1 MGARGGR
8 DSGGLN
14 VHCAR
19 CGHPGAHTRFHLCMD
34 VMVEEPEQ
42 VPDVETRA
50 VLAKRARKE
59 RKRLRERLLKETWQ
73 SSGVPRK
80 TYVRSESER
89 RARSVAGR
97 TTVRGQYTAARVTRH
112 DLSAHWESESVGDV
126 PLQGCVRQLPVETW
140 QTQMQTLEQD
150 GRSSTVLGKNDDRR
164 SVRPG
169 SLSLA
174 TDSAMRPRPDMPI
187 PVWGGSVEEDRPPDQ
202 VDPCLRALSTSMSQ
216 MSMGNLQWMTGT
228 RDGDPAVSYLSVNAR
243 KLIHISDVVSNTSS
257 SDKLAELSRLLHA
270 KRWPDLVGITEV
282 GGSPRSLGL
291 ADIVR
296 LTAPDLWYR
305 YDVHWSFRSV
315 AADGVSEVK
324 GSGGGIALL
333 VKRSLHVATRMI
345 ELHVPSGQDH
355 WLHGH
360 VRLWHLEPIKPE
372 DGQKWPSAALWRPV
386 SCAVSYMPPVG
397 QNKKDNWGRQL
408 IRSSSTRGMIAAAEA
423 MQRLRQSQD
432 AFSVMMTHHNAP
444 DGGCK
449 VPVVLR
455 NGVADYQ
462 AIQVR
467 LRQLEAQTAARSHRP
482 SRLDRVRACRAKLV
496 FENPTGEL
504 WLHPRQSR
512 NARKTTKAGEELT
525 IALAA
530 TGLIPLVGVL
540 AGRQSTSWTLHSCPP
555 GLCQCKRKRAVEAGK
570 EPMRNVLEHVWIP
583 SDLVVQSLLA
593 ENGGKALLSH
603 HTERIPW
610 AVGPSRP
617 DHAVTVGHFRLAA
630 PRVSDTEAQS
640 DTAKPMKRQ
649 RLPTETLRKRAVLKD
664 TATIAFKLC
673 RERLKP
679 RIIRLFNRGRSNA
692 DTMNGQITQ
701 VLREALTVATQ
712 AAGETKRTKDARV
725 VTAEKGVKK
734 AWRQLRLSLK
744 QRARVRVAAPAGTR
758 ARVKRAV
765 RKAFQGC
772 EWAVRRLRRVA
783 STCHAKWLA
792 ETRRSAPL
800 EFWKAQ
806 HAAARDPSSV
816 ARAAATPHCQLL
828 DRLNDDEGHLISV
841 NKAVIMG
848 HLSQYRR
855 GVHAMPAHLPDKCE
869 RRIDEALAVMSE
881 VNARVMRD
889 PACKEFDQDAS
900 VARSARD
907 ASSPMADADRARGF
921 ERHLDTSSWTDSVAA
936 AIARG
941 EQIRRTHPAAVL
953 QLERPPEYK
962 ELVEVFRGIR
972 DVGAGTDGISPA
984 VLRFLADV
992 PEPDDGVDATSA
1004 QHREK
1009 VELFLQE
1016 GPTQQLLE
1024 LLRRAWDTN
1033 RNPDEWQ
1040 EHRGVLCYK
1049 GKGADYHAMDSY
1061 RGLGLCNLGCK
1072 ILDLIMAHRLQ
1083 AFCASTGTLSGAQGG
1098 FLPGRGCPEQIFTL
1112 SESVRGA
1119 ITRSVGAKPVHL
1131 NFVDIKRAYDTVVH
1145 VILWQRCVEHGIGG
1159 KFLSALQAMY
1169 HRATSVLD
1177 VGDSVLEPVPIH
1189 CGVLQGSPLSPTLFN
1204 IYINPTLKAMEEEAK
1219 KQYREGRAMWG
1230 VPLPRVQRRG
1240 VSGVANPRPTAPLAM
1255 ADPGAV
1261 LREDDYLPC
1270 LFFADDGVLIALDR
1284 KTLQAMTD
1292 FLAESLA
1299 EVGLFLNAGKTKWM
1313 VVAPADMPREA
1324 YETLCAAQRE
1334 RPLMVGD
1341 KTVELVEEFRYL
1353 GAILNWRWNWASSW
1367 KAAQD
1372 RAKAMLG
1379 KALGCGFQRRAGS
1392 MHAQLAFL
1400 KGTVF
1405 THFDYISAVA
1415 GAGGCLSDKTL
1426 WSGNEDVV
1434 TSALRVITG
1443 CRFVKAEAL
1452 RIEAGVW
1459 DQRSR
1464 IDKLL
1469 LRFWAKLVTAPVD
1482 STHYRA
1488 MCLSMESVLAS
1499 QAAHPE
1505 TTDASAGRVHRQPWA
1520 QSLFAAAQRFGIPLD
1535 DVRRLRP
1542 GLVVLQ
1548 RRDAPV
1554 QPWISV
1560 DHPDDRPLG
1569 DAAGPGLAVE
1579 WRAVCADMTDLPEDR
1594 HQKGFTWWPVP
1605 TDVLRARFFHR
1616 WQKDGPLQLAT
1627 YASLQRRGNRH
1638 RHQAVDEF
1646 LQKCRDNR
1654 PGFTM
1659 LRRYA
1664 AITTDAFG
1672 QAYWHLPE
1680 TDVAKRMTQLR
1691 FDLGPYEGH
1700 VRRRDQPEREG
1711 RMKQRRLPRLEEPRR
1726 ACYLCGLV
1734 DPEIPD
1740 VYWAETQEHM
1750 LTACAGLARP
1760 REVARGWLKD
1770 LAYGP
1775 AFLRVAHSASVAIP
1789 DFDSDTTLLMV
1800 LRLATATCSPLL
1812 HRALVV
1818 GDALDKGARA
1828 MQQRD
1833 GLPQFDVDNAR
1844 CATRWV
1850 RALMDDWM
1858 AGARDP
1864 RQDVSKAPGY
1874 LLACWAAGH
1883 AQIVCSIRRRLLRRR
1898 ADFHRRDRDPA
1909 SCLGAPARD
1918 DPACR
1923 PAQLPVARGQAM
1935 GEVVPPVVSGPGVHQ
1950 VPEAIADGCGLAPR
1964 VMAVPV
1970 VDCEAAPAP
1979 SRCARVQVPPA
1990 PGDTHAAVELLTG
2003 LRRSRRRRQ
2012 DADPE
2017 VVTRTGDCG
2026 ARGGGALGAG
2036 GLVCADRR

>member
-1 MGARGGR
+1 
-8 DSGGLN
+8 
-14 VHCAR
+14 
-19 CGHPGAHTRFHLCMD
+19 
-34 VMVEEPEQ
+34 MVEEPEQ

-59 RKRLRERLLKETWQ
+59 RKRLRERMLKETWQ

-97 TTVRGQYTAARVTRH
+97 TTVRGQYTAARVTRR
-112 DLSAHWESESVGDV
+112 DLNAHWESESVGDV
-126 PLQGCVRQLPVETW
+126 PLQGCVRQLPAETW
-140 QTQMQTLEQD
+140 QTQLQTLEQD
-150 GRSSTVLGKNDDRR
+150 GRSSTVLVKNDDQR

-174 TDSAMRPRPDMPI
+174 MDSAMRPRPDMPI

-216 MSMGNLQWMTGT
+216 MSTGNLQWMTGT
-228 RDGDPAVSYLSVNAR
+228 RDGDPSVSYLSVNAR

-257 SDKLAELSRLLHA
+257 SDKLAELSRLLQA

-324 GSGGGIALL
+324 GNGGGIALL

-372 DGQKWPSAALWRPV
+372 DGQKWPSAALRRPV

-408 IRSSSTRGMIAAAEA
+408 IRSSITRGMIAAAEA

-482 SRLDRVRACRAKLV
+482 SRLDRVRACRARLV

-555 GLCQCKRKRAVEAGK
+555 GLCQCKRKRVVEAGK

-630 PRVSDTEAQS
+630 PRVSDAEAQS

-664 TATIAFKLC
+664 AATIAFKLC

-692 DTMNGQITQ
+692 DTMNGEITQ

-712 AAGETKRTKDARV
+712 AAGETSKRTKDARV
-725 VTAEKGVKK
+725 VTAEEGVKK

-744 QRARVRVAAPAGTR
+744 QRARVRVAAPAGMR

-881 VNARVMRD
+881 VNARAMRD
-889 PACKEFDQDAS
+889 PACKDFDQDAA

-921 ERHLDTSSWTDSVAA
+921 ERHLDTSSWTDSVTA

-941 EQIRRTHPAAVL
+941 EQIRRAHPAAVL

-984 VLRFLADV
+984 VLRFLADM
-992 PEPDDGVDATSA
+992 PEPDVDATSA

-1024 LLRRAWDTN
+1024 LLQRAWDTN

-1083 AFCASTGTLSGAQGG
+1083 AFCASTGTLSGVQGG

-1240 VSGVANPRPTAPLAM
+1240 AVGVANPRPTAPLAM

-1284 KTLQAMTD
+1284 ETLQAMTD

-1324 YETLCAAQRE
+1324 YETLCSAQRQ

-1353 GAILNWRWNWASSW
+1353 GAILNWRWNWTASW
-1367 KAAQD
+1367 KAVQD

-1415 GAGGCLSDKTL
+1415 GAGGCLSEKTL
-1426 WSGNEDVV
+1426 WPGNEDVV
-1434 TSALRVITG
+1434 TLALRVITG

-1499 QAAHPE
+1499 QIAHLD
-1505 TTDASAGRVHRQPWA
+1505 TADASACRVHRQPWA

-1548 RRDAPV
+1548 RRDTPV
-1554 QPWISV
+1554 QPWVSI
-1560 DHPDDRPLG
+1560 DHPDDRPIG
-1569 DAAGPGLAVE
+1569 GAAGPGLAVE
-1579 WRAVCADMTDLPEDR
+1579 WRAVCADMTNLPEDR
-1594 HQKGFTWWPVP
+1594 HQKEFTWWPVP
-1605 TDVLRARFFHR
+1605 TDVAHAGFFQR
-1616 WQKDGPLQLAT
+1616 WRKDGPLQLAT
-1627 YASLQRRGNRH
+1627 FASLQRRGNRH

-1680 TDVAKRMTQLR
+1680 VDVAKRMTQLR

-1700 VRRRDQPEREG
+1700 MRRRDQPEREG
-1711 RMKQRRLPRLEEPRR
+1711 RVKQRRLPRLEEPRR
-1726 ACYLCGLV
+1726 SCYLCGLV
-1734 DPEIPD
+1734 DSEVPD

-1750 LTACAGLARP
+1750 LITCAGLSRP

-1770 LAYGP
+1770 LAYSP
-1775 AFLRVAHSASVAIP
+1775 PFLKVAQSASVAVP

-1818 GDALDKGARA
+1818 GDASDKGAQAR
-1828 MQQRD
+1828 QQRD
-1833 GLPQFDVDNAR
+1833 GPPQFDIDDAR

-1864 RQDVSKAPGY
+1864 RQDVSRAPGY

-1883 AQIVCSIRRRLLRRR
+1883 VQIVCGIRRRLLRRR

-1909 SCLGAPARD
+1909 PCLGAPARD
-1918 DPACR
+1918 DPVCR
-1923 PAQLPVARGQAM
+1923 PAQLPVARGQAV
-1935 GEVVPPVVSGPGVHQ
+1935 GEVAPPVDFGRGVHQ
-1950 VPEAIADGCGLAPR
+1950 MPDAADGDRDHASGPM
-1964 VMAVPV
+1964 VVPAVDV
-1970 VDCEAAPAP
+1970 EAVLVLAP
-1979 SRCARVQVPPA
+1979 SRRARVQIPPA
-1990 PGDTHAAVELLTG
+1990 PGDTHAAVEPLTG
-2003 LRRSRRRRQ
+2003 LRRSRRRQ

-2017 VVTRTGDCG
+2017 TETRTGDCG
-2026 ARGGGALGAG
+2026 AHGEGALGADG
-2036 GLVCADRR
+2036 PVCADRR